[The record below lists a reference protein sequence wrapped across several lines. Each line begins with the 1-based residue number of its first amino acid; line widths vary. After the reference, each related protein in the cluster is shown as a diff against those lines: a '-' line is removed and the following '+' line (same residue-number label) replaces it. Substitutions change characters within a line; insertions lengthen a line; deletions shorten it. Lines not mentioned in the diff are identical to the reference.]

1 MKDDEFLKKFTNRI
15 EQMGKDGI
23 VGILKNTREPINISK
38 KFNFGINNYKNS
50 VQKNYLEINRNL
62 PILYKPNLIINNN
75 SSLELENDISYL
87 NKENNVYHKPF
98 YNPFSDNYEH
108 KKSLMNEDLYYLNN
122 NNLYNSNSN
131 QITKKYINVR
141 NIINNKELE
150 NKKYNNVLS
159 KSLKLNPSKIHTIIS
174 NKIDNKIDYG
184 YTPYNLKSYKKLP
197 QIKLGK
203 LGRDLNNKEWKNKQL
218 KMKKMVDYGKEVFDK
233 EMNSVK
239 IKKIKINKK
248 NKIKDEDEFKN
259 DEGKWNKKIQ
269 YNKSL
274 SNRIFRDS
282 NKYFQEV
289 SDEIIKE
296 REKIEKEENHKIYL
310 RRLEKMKNLFLK

>member
-1 MKDDEFLKKFTNRI
+1 MKDDGFLKKFTNRI

-38 KFNFGINNYKNS
+38 KKLKFSINNYKNS
-50 VQKNYLEINRNL
+50 YQKNYFDSNNL
-62 PILYKPNLIINNN
+62 PLLYKSNLNTNNN
-75 SSLELENDISYL
+75 SYLELENDISNY
-87 NKENNVYHKPF
+87 NKEKNVFHKPL

-108 KKSLMNEDLYYLNN
+108 KKSLMNEDLYYIN
-122 NNLYNSNSN
+122 NSNIYSN
-131 QITKKYINVR
+131 NSSQITNKYLKAR

-150 NKKYNNVLS
+150 SKKYNNVLS
-159 KSLKLNPSKIHTIIS
+159 KSLKLNPSKIHTIII

-239 IKKIKINKK
+239 IKKIKINKQ